1 MFEGRLHGVPRVFKG
16 CFKEISRMIKGCFK
30 HVSRKFQD
38 VFEEYLKDVELV
50 FMAFSRKFQG
60 HFKLFPECFIDVSK
74 KGVVLSYHIKFIL
87 PSIVKTDLRMYSS
100 RCKMQFSI
108 KRHT

>member
-1 MFEGRLHGVPRVFKG
+1 MAF
-16 CFKEISRMIKGCFK
+16 KGCFK